1 MIYFLEGVEKNE
13 RGAYRSMRHEL
24 QSLRNYQ
31 FYKGGLNKEGFHKTY
46 CPGCVPRGK
55 NCTHMGHKCSLF
67 GEGLVRF
74 CFQCEKYPC
83 KDLRALDKRYREK
96 YHMSMM
102 ENLEEIRVEGM
113 EAFLKNQNLKWI
125 CPNCGELRCA
135 HNGLCLFCE
144 LEILQKNKKYC
155 WNREK
160 KT

>member
-1 MIYFLEGVEKNE
+1 M
-13 RGAYRSMRHEL
+13 
-24 QSLRNYQ
+24 
-31 FYKGGLNKEGFHKTY
+31 
-46 CPGCVPRGK
+46 
-55 NCTHMGHKCSLF
+55 
-67 GEGLVRF
+67 RF

-144 LEILQKNKKYC
+144 LESYKKIR
-155 WNREK
+155 NTAGIEK
-160 KT
+160 RRHKHLKSINGGESCHEPKTGVYLCVETERRSAS